1 MLEVRVAMDTGGEGC
16 EPTGSSR
23 KASESGSARG
33 SAASSRADSEERL
46 ALLDPIA
53 ARLLSLSYCRI
64 ASPKALTI
72 EIFTSTM

>member
-1 MLEVRVAMDTGGEGC
+1 MGAGGDGC

-33 SAASSRADSEERL
+33 SATSSRADSEERL

-53 ARLLSLSYCRI
+53 ARSLCLSLYCFYVI
-64 ASPKALTI
+64 LFYVYCFYVYCFYVI
-72 EIFTSTM
+72 VST